1 MKGNGN
7 SIGTLARKLWFY
19 ILPTSGL
26 RTRYI
31 RRNAKLFRHVGEKL
45 FWQPRKFP
53 ADPEYI
59 SIGNNVK
66 IAADVVFIN
75 HDTSAQM
82 LNHKF
87 RTNEFES
94 TRGCIDIGDNVMIGT
109 GVRILPNVRI
119 GSNVVIGA
127 GSIVTKDIPDNCVAV
142 GIPCKATG
150 TFERFVEKRRQNRGL
165 HDEELWHAFYEQRK

>member
-7 SIGTLARKLWFY
+7 SLGTLARKLWFY
-19 ILPTSGL
+19 MLPTSGL

-59 SIGNNVK
+59 SLGNNVK

-75 HDTSAQM
+75 HDTAASM

-87 RTNEFES
+87 GTNDFAP
-94 TRGCIDIGDNVMIGT
+94 TRGCIEIGDNVMIGA

-119 GSNVVIGA
+119 GSNVIIGA
-127 GSIVTKDIPDNCVAV
+127 GSIVTKDIPDNSVAV
-142 GIPCKATG
+142 GIPCRVTG
-150 TFERFVEKRRQNRGL
+150 TFDGFVEKRRQSLALQGE
-165 HDEELWHAFYEQRK
+165 DLWNAFYEQRK

>member
-1 MKGNGN
+1 MKGSGN
-7 SIGTLARKLWFY
+7 SIGTLARKFWFY
-19 ILPTSGL
+19 ILPTAGL

-31 RRNAKLFRHVGEKL
+31 HRNTKLFQHVGEKL

-75 HDTSAQM
+75 HDTASSM

-87 RTNEFES
+87 GTMDFKA
-94 TRGCIDIGDNVMIGT
+94 TRGCIEIGDHVMIGT

-119 GSNVVIGA
+119 GSNVVVGA
-127 GSIVTKDIPDNCVAV
+127 GAIVTKDIPDNSVAS
-142 GIPCKATG
+142 GIPCRVTG
-150 TFERFVEKRRQNRGL
+150 SFDNFVEKRRQSRDL
-165 HDEELWHAFYEQRK
+165 QAEELWNAFYEQRK